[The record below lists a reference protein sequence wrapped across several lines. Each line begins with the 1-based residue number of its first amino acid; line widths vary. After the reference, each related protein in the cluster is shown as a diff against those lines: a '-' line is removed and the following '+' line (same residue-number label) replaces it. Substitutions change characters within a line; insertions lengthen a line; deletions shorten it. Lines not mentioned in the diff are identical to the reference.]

1 MPGDVRLPWTFTP
14 FVGSFLESFRNM
26 KIKLRVVG
34 AFFGA
39 SPGVGQN
46 VMNDKFSGTN
56 GEVIL
61 DFPGVADLTV
71 ADVMKKASADAAA
84 GLIPN
89 VSVFN
94 YSPTNPLPGQFL
106 KEITIV
112 YTKLPPMV
120 TGTGPGPYVLKL
132 VDSSV
137 GFASHELQY
146 YHYREQGSDYI
157 QLNKDNVTKTF
168 SEEPQV
174 PLIDGDSIVWRQ
186 VTILFNVNGNP
197 RDLMFALA
205 TTGKASRKGN
215 DKTMSGS

>member
-1 MPGDVRLPWTFTP
+1 
-14 FVGSFLESFRNM
+14 M

-39 SPGVGQN
+39 SPGVGRN
-46 VMNDKFSGTN
+46 VTTDKFSGTN

-61 DFPGVADLTV
+61 DLPDGAVITV

-94 YSPTNPLPGQFL
+94 YGPTNPLPGQFL
-106 KEITIV
+106 QDITIV
-112 YTKLPPMV
+112 YTKLPPKV

-132 VDSSV
+132 VDSAV
-137 GFASHELQY
+137 GLASHELQY
-146 YHYREQGSDYI
+146 YHYRESGSDYI

-168 SEEPQV
+168 SESPQT
-174 PLIDGDSIVWRQ
+174 PLVDGDSIVWRQ

-205 TTGKASRKGN
+205 STGKASRKGN
-215 DKTMSGS
+215 DKTMSPL

>member
-1 MPGDVRLPWTFTP
+1 
-14 FVGSFLESFRNM
+14 M

-46 VMNDKFSGTN
+46 VLTDKFSGTN
-56 GEVIL
+56 GEVVL
-61 DFPGVADLTV
+61 DLPDVPGVTI

-94 YSPTNPLPGQFL
+94 YSPNAPLPGEGL

-112 YTKLPPMV
+112 YTKLPPKV
-120 TGTGPGPYVLKL
+120 NGTGPGPYVLKL
-132 VDSSV
+132 SDSTELT
-137 GFASHELQY
+137 SHELQY
-146 YHYREQGSDYI
+146 YHYREQGSDYV
-157 QLNKDNVTKTF
+157 QLNKNNVTSAF
-168 SEEPQV
+168 CV
-174 PLIDGDSIVWRQ
+174 PPESPLVDGDSIVWRQ

-205 TTGKASRKGN
+205 SAGKASRKGN
-215 DKTMSGS
+215 ERTMTAS